1 MFKLHSFKKRL
12 NLQGPKG
19 VLLQQNGLKPSAVC
33 QTNSNTTIR
42 SKPFLALVKHY
53 LKRTWLL
60 LILPIMLISCAG
72 TRKMSDHPTTRA
84 TLWVQNAAE
93 YGALTTQVY
102 QTALS
107 NLALAKEDSYW
118 SAVVEQGEKYQD
130 LPPAIILDVDETV
143 LDNSAFQARMIEQNL
158 DFVIEQWNSW
168 VMEAKADAVPGA
180 VNFTQTASKEGIT
193 IFYLT
198 NREASVEEGTREN
211 LRDLG
216 FPLDPDQDVILSQNE
231 RKNWTSDKINRRRY
245 VAGKYRVLMLFGDD
259 LNDFVSAKDINESRR
274 ESLVNEHKRK
284 WGRMWYILPNPVYGS
299 WEQALYNFSNSLSDS
314 KKEEIIK
321 SKLDTKNQ

>member
-1 MFKLHSFKKRL
+1 MLTLLGLNKYLKGNGSKR
-12 NLQGPKG
+12 
-19 VLLQQNGLKPSAVC
+19 VLLPSNGLSTPAEYQK
-33 QTNSNTTIR
+33 NSIPTIT
-42 SKPFLALVKHY
+42 SNPFLALAMHFFK
-53 LKRTWLL
+53 KTCLL
-60 LILPIMLISCAG
+60 FILPILMISCAG
-72 TRKMSDHPTTRA
+72 TREISDHPTTRA

-93 YGALTTQVY
+93 YRALTTQIY

-118 SAVVEQGEKYQD
+118 SAVVEQREKYQN

-143 LDNSAFQARMIEQNL
+143 LDNSAFQARMIKQDL
-158 DFVIEQWNSW
+158 DFEIQQWNSW
-168 VMEAKADAVPGA
+168 VMEAKADAVSGA

-198 NREASVEEGTREN
+198 NREASVKEGTREN
-211 LRDLG
+211 LKDLG

-231 RKNWTSDKINRRRY
+231 RENWTSDKINRRKY

-259 LNDFVSAKDINESRR
+259 LNDFVSAKDISESRR

-314 KKEEIIK
+314 KKEEIINN
-321 SKLDTKNQ
+321 KLDTKSQ